1 MTYYIEDI
9 HYERCQYF
17 GKEII
22 NEENY
27 NVFDNFLLGN
37 GDLFNKEL
45 IIDLLDYQKDNDIL
59 RLQKYDVT
67 E

>member
-1 MTYYIEDI
+1 MNYYLEDI
-9 HYERCQYF
+9 HYKRCEYF
-17 GKEII
+17 DKEII
-22 NEENY
+22 DEENY
-27 NVFDNFLLGN
+27 NAFDNFLLSN
-37 GDLFNKEL
+37 GCLFNKEL